1 MNDLK
6 LKNIEEF
13 ISSKI
18 AGAMEINPEK
28 IDVTVP
34 FEAYGIDS
42 ITAVRMVGE
51 LEDLLDVELPTSLLW
66 EYDNIQKLS
75 QHLVSLENN

>member
-1 MNDLK
+1 MDNTDLHT
-6 LKNIEEF
+6 IEQF

-18 AGAMEINPEK
+18 ASTLKINPAE
-28 IDVTVP
+28 IDVLQP

-51 LEDLLDVELPTSLLW
+51 LEDFLDVELPTSLLW
-66 EYDNIQKLS
+66 DYDSIHKLS
-75 QHLVSLENN
+75 EHLISIDNN